1 MEYKL
6 ISHSGKQVI
15 MGKIKKAVLY
25 ITGPG
30 MGLVVLVALFFQ
42 IFTTVNAKSWIIGAL
57 FVFFVVFVPVYFVE
71 YFRQNLKESKT
82 SKPIHFKK
90 RETRTEWEG
99 GNIHG
104 KTPVKTKRPGRFF
117 RK

>member
-1 MEYKL
+1 MEK
-6 ISHSGKQVI
+6 V
-15 MGKIKKAVLY
+15 KKVVLY
-25 ITGPG
+25 VAGLG

-42 IFTTVNAKSWIIGAL
+42 IFTTINAKSWIIGAL
-57 FVFFVVFVPVYFVE
+57 IIFVLVFVPVYFVE